1 MTLLVCRT
9 TSLMMRNSS
18 MCVLVR
24 VGGLETGLETEM
36 DRNGQ
41 KWNTVL

>member
-18 MCVLVR
+18 ICVLVR
-24 VGGLETGLETEM
+24 VGGLETEM
-36 DRNGQ
+36 DRDGQ
-41 KWNTVL
+41 RWTEVDRS